1 MFGWMFPLK
10 DNLDVFLYAG
20 PSFYHVSQEVVSDLA
35 IAEEGPPYTTIVV
48 QPTIELR
55 KKNSTGYNLG
65 ADATYIVYTR
75 ESLRLGVGG
84 FMRFTGASADLQ
96 INDTT
101 SVETDMG
108 GFQIGIGARVRF

>member
-10 DNLDVFLYAG
+10 EKLDVFVYGG
-20 PSFYHVSQEVVSDLA
+20 PSFYHISQEVVADLA

-48 QPTIELR
+48 QPTIEVR
-55 KKNSTGYNLG
+55 KKSTTGYNIG
-65 ADATYIVYTR
+65 ADATYIVYTT

-84 FMRFTGASADLQ
+84 FMRFTGANAKLDVNGTA
-96 INDTT
+96 I
-101 SVETDMG
+101 ETDLG